1 MKREE
6 EKKFKKTTKKK
17 MKKKFKQK
25 GKKKLK
31 KKLKKTKKKLSN
43 DIDGLFDA
51 EKIANDSIIHFKQE
65 ISLVYRKVERRQL
78 PGKPESFIQ
87 MYTLVLNEV
96 KHTDNEL
103 NQVRINMEKI
113 SSELIQI
120 QEDIE
125 RLKKEADEIL
135 NSADLV

>member
-1 MKREE
+1 
-6 EKKFKKTTKKK
+6 
-17 MKKKFKQK
+17 
-25 GKKKLK
+25 
-31 KKLKKTKKKLSN
+31 
-43 DIDGLFDA
+43 
-51 EKIANDSIIHFKQE
+51 
-65 ISLVYRKVERRQL
+65 
-78 PGKPESFIQ
+78 KPESFIQ

-135 NSADLV
+135 NSADLVELTMQYSNKYISNPEIKRARKEAYDLYQNKYEYK